1 MDKYPENRL
10 NIRVDEQGN
19 ISYEQDPSF
28 AAAYFDPQRKNP
40 LALKLEAL
48 QEQLD
53 EWIAAEPLDLY
64 GDAHD
69 DWELRRSELE
79 DEIEELEQEIGD

>member
-10 NIRVDEQGN
+10 NIRVDERGN

-28 AAAYFDPQRKNP
+28 AAAYYQLSRKKP
-40 LALKLEAL
+40 SELKLEAL
-48 QEQLD
+48 QEKLD
-53 EWIAAEPLDLY
+53 DWIAAEPLDLY
-64 GDAHD
+64 SDAHD